1 MQVLKQ
7 KLVYEGA
14 PLRLESKNAYMA
26 RKIAERK
33 SKVDAPLLPLL
44 QGSARSTAH
53 SAPNGLSLQS
63 VTCVCLGAGRGGS
76 IKQ

>member
-26 RKIAERK
+26 RKITERK
-33 SKVDAPLLPLL
+33 AKVDLSLLCLSCRAL
-44 QGSARSTAH
+44 QG
-53 SAPNGLSLQS
+53 Q
-63 VTCVCLGAGRGGS
+63 
-76 IKQ
+76 